1 MKKIT
6 IGIVDDNKD
15 FCEVVEDYLNR
26 QGNMDVIFTAEDG
39 LKAID
44 LLESSETCPD
54 ILILDLIM
62 PHMDGFG
69 VLEHLGTKKLSKYPR
84 IIISLRI

>member
-39 LKAID
+39 LKAI
-44 LLESSETCPD
+44 
-54 ILILDLIM
+54 
-62 PHMDGFG
+62 
-69 VLEHLGTKKLSKYPR
+69 
-84 IIISLRI
+84 